1 MVSGDIFAAIDI
13 GSSKIKTLIGSFS
26 EDKKLR
32 ILGVGVVNSLGV
44 RKGNILDM
52 NEFRSNIDTSLTE
65 AEKMIGE
72 HIDSVYLSLS
82 GVTIESTINT
92 GIVAVPGG
100 EVGED
105 DVNRALDMS
114 QNGVD
119 LQNRSVLKV
128 VPESFSLDG
137 TSGVKNPVGM

>member
-1 MVSGDIFAAIDI
+1 M
-13 GSSKIKTLIGSFS
+13 
-26 EDKKLR
+26 
-32 ILGVGVVNSLGV
+32 
-44 RKGNILDM
+44 
-52 NEFRSNIDTSLTE
+52 
-65 AEKMIGE
+65 
-72 HIDSVYLSLS
+72 
-82 GVTIESTINT
+82 
-92 GIVAVPGG
+92 
-100 EVGED
+100 GED